1 MDDNENLLKTYQK
14 KYDDMGRKYDDAL
27 LKIDQMRNFS
37 GRALDK
43 LRNEI
48 IDRDDVV
55 NRLLTEIDAQR
66 EEINRTSGEAGRAIR
81 MMNDR
86 RLLIKGAADFSIPKI
101 TSRICTHW

>member
-1 MDDNENLLKTYQK
+1 
-14 KYDDMGRKYDDAL
+14 
-27 LKIDQMRNFS
+27 MRTSSRPTRRHMTIWQNPNFS

-43 LRNEI
+43 LHNEI

-86 RLLIKGAADFSIPKI
+86 RLLIKGAADFSIPKV